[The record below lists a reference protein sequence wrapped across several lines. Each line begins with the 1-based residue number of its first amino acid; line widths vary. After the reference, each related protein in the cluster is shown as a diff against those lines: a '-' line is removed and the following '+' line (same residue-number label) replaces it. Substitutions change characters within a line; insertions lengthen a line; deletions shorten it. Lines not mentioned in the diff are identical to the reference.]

1 MRDMAYSVLLVDDEE
16 EAIRVI
22 MDKIDW
28 EGLGFTIAGHAG
40 NGVLAMEM
48 AEECQP
54 DVVMTDIK
62 MPYMDGLELARR
74 LKHEYPA
81 VRILLCT
88 GFDEFEYAKEAVHL
102 EVEEYLLKPVNAQEL
117 TESFKRLRK
126 SLDEERAEKQNVRKL
141 QNYYME
147 SLPLLQANFYS
158 SLIDGRISKPDIPK
172 YINDYQID
180 LTGPV
185 LCCVD
190 IHTSASDVPE
200 GMTPLLLSMSVQRE
214 AQERLGKAWRARFF
228 TYLTDT
234 IMIAQMENGAKQ
246 TELTDDCDRFS
257 KTMLRLAGA
266 KVTCGIGDVC
276 EDIGGLRDSYSG
288 AREAVSYRVLYGTG
302 RAISI
307 MEIAPKEKNYQ
318 DVGDSGL
325 HKLLKEIH
333 TGTPEEIK
341 SSLTSYF
348 DETLAGAKSIQQ
360 YHAMVMELLGAM
372 YRFAAMNDIDTSG
385 EPGAEEDKYDRLLQ
399 MDRTELRDKVIEK
412 AIFFHNSLSSARSS
426 QGHSLVQDARDYVR
440 DHYDN
445 PALSLDLVCRTLGL
459 SNSYFSSLFKKE
471 TGQSFVQYLTGYR
484 MEQAARLLLESSEKS
499 YVIGRRVGYED
510 ANYFSYVFKRTFGRS
525 PSRYRSEHMEQR
537 G

>member
-1 MRDMAYSVLLVDDEE
+1 MMFCREDEGMAYSVLLVDDEE

-40 NGVLAMEM
+40 NGVLALEM

-158 SLIDGRISKPDIPK
+158 SLIDGRISKSDIPK

-190 IHTSASDVPE
+190 IHTSASEVPE
-200 GMTPLLLSMSVQRE
+200 GMSPLLLSMSVQRE

-234 IMIAQMENGAKQ
+234 IMIAQMESGAKQ
-246 TELTDDCDRFS
+246 TELTDDCDRFAR
-257 KTMLRLAGA
+257 TMLR
-266 KVTCGIGDVC
+266 
-276 EDIGGLRDSYSG
+276 
-288 AREAVSYRVLYGTG
+288 GTG

-372 YRFAAMNDIDTSG
+372 YRFAAMNEIDTSG
-385 EPGAEEDKYDRLLQ
+385 EPGAGDDKYDRLLQ
-399 MDRTELRDKVIEK
+399 LDRGELRDIVIKK
-412 AIFFHNSLSSARSS
+412 AVFFHNSLSSARST
-426 QGHSLVQDARDYVR
+426 QGRSLVQDAQDYVR

-471 TGQSFVQYLTGYR
+471 TGKSFVQYLTGYR

-499 YVIGRRVGYED
+499 YIIGRRVGYED
-510 ANYFSYVFKRTFGRS
+510 ANYFSYVFKRTFGQS
-525 PSRYRSEHMEQR
+525 PSRYRSEHMEQKA
-537 G
+537 

>member
-1 MRDMAYSVLLVDDEE
+1 MMFCREDEGMAYSVLLVDDEE

-40 NGVLAMEM
+40 NGVLALEM

-158 SLIDGRISKPDIPK
+158 SLIDGRISKSDIPK

-185 LCCVD
+185 LC
-190 IHTSASDVPE
+190 SASEVPE
-200 GMTPLLLSMSVQRE
+200 GMSPLLLSMSVQRE

-234 IMIAQMENGAKQ
+234 IMIAQMESGAKQ
-246 TELTDDCDRFS
+246 TELTDDCDRFAR
-257 KTMLRLAGA
+257 TMLRLAGA

-276 EDIGGLRDSYSG
+276 EDIGGR
-288 AREAVSYRVLYGTG
+288 
-302 RAISI
+302 
-307 MEIAPKEKNYQ
+307 
-318 DVGDSGL
+318 
-325 HKLLKEIH
+325 
-333 TGTPEEIK
+333 
-341 SSLTSYF
+341 
-348 DETLAGAKSIQQ
+348 
-360 YHAMVMELLGAM
+360 
-372 YRFAAMNDIDTSG
+372 
-385 EPGAEEDKYDRLLQ
+385 
-399 MDRTELRDKVIEK
+399 
-412 AIFFHNSLSSARSS
+412 ARSGFL
-426 QGHSLVQDARDYVR
+426 QGAVR
-440 DHYDN
+440 HGACDQHHGDC
-445 PALSLDLVCRTLGL
+445 AEREKLSGCR
-459 SNSYFSSLFKKE
+459 
-471 TGQSFVQYLTGYR
+471 
-484 MEQAARLLLESSEKS
+484 RL
-499 YVIGRRVGYED
+499 
-510 ANYFSYVFKRTFGRS
+510 RTS
-525 PSRYRSEHMEQR
+525 
-537 G
+537 

>member
-1 MRDMAYSVLLVDDEE
+1 MMFCREDEGMAYSVLLVDDEE

-40 NGVLAMEM
+40 NGVLALEM

-158 SLIDGRISKPDIPK
+158 SLIDGRISKSDIPK

-190 IHTSASDVPE
+190 IHTSASEVPE
-200 GMTPLLLSMSVQRE
+200 GMSPLLLSMSVQLGFGSAGGNVTAPSFHVR
-214 AQERLGKAWRARFF
+214 AAGSAGKAREGLARAVFHLSYGYHYDRADGERGK
-228 TYLTDT
+228 TDR
-234 IMIAQMENGAKQ
+234 A
-246 TELTDDCDRFS
+246 DRR
-257 KTMLRLAGA
+257 LRPL
-266 KVTCGIGDVC
+266 C
-276 EDIGGLRDSYSG
+276 
-288 AREAVSYRVLYGTG
+288 
-302 RAISI
+302 
-307 MEIAPKEKNYQ
+307 KNY
-318 DVGDSGL
+318 
-325 HKLLKEIH
+325 
-333 TGTPEEIK
+333 
-341 SSLTSYF
+341 
-348 DETLAGAKSIQQ
+348 A
-360 YHAMVMELLGAM
+360 
-372 YRFAAMNDIDTSG
+372 
-385 EPGAEEDKYDRLLQ
+385 
-399 MDRTELRDKVIEK
+399 
-412 AIFFHNSLSSARSS
+412 
-426 QGHSLVQDARDYVR
+426 
-440 DHYDN
+440 
-445 PALSLDLVCRTLGL
+445 
-459 SNSYFSSLFKKE
+459 
-471 TGQSFVQYLTGYR
+471 
-484 MEQAARLLLESSEKS
+484 AARGSESHLRH
-499 YVIGRRVGYED
+499 RR
-510 ANYFSYVFKRTFGRS
+510 RL
-525 PSRYRSEHMEQR
+525 
-537 G
+537 